1 MSLPAEEFR
10 IRSLA
15 LPVYLP
21 TFLFAVGQGAAIPIL
36 PLIALDMGLSV
47 PVAGLLV
54 GLRAVGNLLFDIP
67 AGMLVSRF
75 GERKAMMFGAGLLS
89 LV

>member
-1 MSLPAEEFR
+1 MSQPAEEFR
-10 IRSLA
+10 SRSLA

-47 PVAGLLV
+47 PIAGLLV
-54 GLRAVGNLLFDIP
+54 GLRAVGTWRRKGGKD
-67 AGMLVSRF
+67 LVVVKRGQF
-75 GERKAMMFGAGLLS
+75 I
-89 LV
+89 